1 MNLNDLL
8 YNFDD
13 DEKVLIL
20 GYAINALPATDRAKV
35 EAEII
40 KNRELLAKIKREV
53 KTNGK

>member
-1 MNLNDLL
+1 MNINDLL

-20 GYAINALPATDRAKV
+20 GYAINALSAMERAKV

-40 KNRELLAKIKREV
+40 KNRDLFAKIKREV
-53 KTNGK
+53 KENGK